1 MIKLKRFYQEDFD
14 AYYWKLDQVLKNLES
29 RSLTFNQ
36 AYIIINRFEKSGKII
51 ESKTIE
57 GQSNERL
64 LKNKEE

>member
-1 MIKLKRFYQEDFD
+1 MIKLKRFYQKDFD

-29 RSLTFNQ
+29 RSLTLNQ

-64 LKNKEE
+64 LK

>member
-1 MIKLKRFYQEDFD
+1 MAKLKRFYQKDFD

-29 RSLTFNQ
+29 RSLTLNQ

-64 LKNKEE
+64 LK